1 MKNNPEFR
9 CGTIAIVG
17 RPNVGKSTLLNHLVG
32 QKVSITSR
40 KAQTT
45 RHRLVGIQTEPDAQY
60 IFVDTPGFQLTHQ
73 NGLNKLLNRTVNQ
86 VIADTDVI
94 WFVLEGKHFGEAD
107 QAVLNILVEYEN
119 VILVINKID
128 QAANKNALLPFI
140 EGVQAKRKFAA
151 IVPISAKTGTQLE
164 LLKQVTAKMLPLQPP
179 IYGPDDITDRSERF
193 IAAEFVREKVFRF
206 VGEELPYSTSVVIE
220 QFELEGALRRIHIA
234 IVVEKASQKA
244 ILIGAKG
251 EKLKKIGT
259 EARIEMERMFGGK
272 VYLELWVRVKKGWAD
287 DNALLRQYGY
297 E

>member
-73 NGLNKLLNRTVNQ
+73 NELNKLLNRTVNQ

-107 QAVLNILVEYEN
+107 QAVLNILAEYEN

>member
-1 MKNNPEFR
+1 MKNNPDFR

-45 RHRLVGIQTEPDAQY
+45 RHRLVGIQTEPAAQF

-73 NGLNKLLNRTVNQ
+73 NGLNKLLNRTVNS

-107 QAVLNILVEYEN
+107 QAVLDILADYEN

-151 IVPISAKTGTQLE
+151 IVPVSAKAGTQLE
-164 LLKQVTAKMLPLQPP
+164 LLKEVTAKLLPLQAP

-234 IVVEKASQKA
+234 IVVEKSSQKA